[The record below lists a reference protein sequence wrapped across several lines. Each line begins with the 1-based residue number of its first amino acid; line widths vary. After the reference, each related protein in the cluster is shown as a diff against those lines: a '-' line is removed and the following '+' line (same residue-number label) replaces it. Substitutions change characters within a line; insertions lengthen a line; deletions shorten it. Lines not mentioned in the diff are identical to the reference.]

1 MLNFNRKDLR
11 IAKEREKRIDRGA
24 SQPNMSTADMKGD
37 ISGRRKNLNL
47 NLSDLSRGGKGSII
61 KSEVVNT
68 CLNRSVNAVAASGYQ
83 SRNQPTSV
91 SDRGSSRTSKISSN
105 NDSGKSNDKDT
116 GTTEGNGN
124 GKGKV
129 VKLKSKSLNALVRDK
144 VLTDFVPLRKASH
157 QRRSNQQHYS
167 EAHEGGN
174 DDNGDRDREKD
185 RGVKMDRHMSHPNVT
200 LQINRNDYRTAVR
213 SDLAAVD
220 RKIRIYNINVDH
232 RRMTSGNVAS
242 PDVCTTP
249 GDSTCCF
256 TPRQSDC
263 RSFHTAQAKLFCWVL
278 AQRKTLLVR
287 AELPDSFPVIGV
299 EAEVSVRDLA
309 AARGLDV
316 DALLIDPELERI
328 AREIIE
334 EAELTVEDREV
345 SRLGG
350 SKSSEAFDASHL
362 KQRIG
367 QVVSIVVHLSRAGN
381 PSQKHHS
388 TSQAFVDALSHM
400 ERAGEGTWTPR
411 IGQCGTFFEPIGT
424 YVRTYLRTRSTV
436 CVILQFMCVAIE

>member
-11 IAKEREKRIDRGA
+11 IAKEREKRIERGT
-24 SQPNMSTADMKGD
+24 SQPNMSTSDMKGD

-47 NLSDLSRGGKGSII
+47 SDLSRGGKGLTV
-61 KSEVVNT
+61 KSDVVNT
-68 CLNRSVNAVAASGYQ
+68 CLNRSVYTTSVYK
-83 SRNQPTSV
+83 SRNQSTSV
-91 SDRGSSRTSKISSN
+91 SDKGKSEGNKVRSN
-105 NDSGKSNDKDT
+105 NDSGESNDKNASTGT

-124 GKGKV
+124 GKSKV

-144 VLTDFVPLRKASH
+144 VSTDFVPLRKASH
-157 QRRSNQQHYS
+157 QRRSNQQQHYS
-167 EAHEGGN
+167 EAHYSEGAN
-174 DDNGDRDREKD
+174 DGDGDRDREKD

-232 RRMTSGNVAS
+232 RRITSGSGAS

-350 SKSSEAFDASHL
+350 SKSSEAFDVSHL

-411 IGQCGTFFEPIGT
+411 IGHTGTFFEPLGT
-424 YVRTYLRTRSTV
+424 YVCPYAHTFDS
-436 CVILQFMCVAIE
+436 